1 MLATRHAVVPVLA
14 RDAAS
19 APAAAAVGDISDEV
33 VMHIDLH
40 NIMLFMR
47 RKTVNSRAT

>member
-1 MLATRHAVVPVLA
+1 MLATRHAVVPPVLA

-19 APAAAAVGDISDEV
+19 AAAAAVGDISDEV